1 MLRPRAIWDVATSRY
16 MGCGVHAQCVRVDL
30 LADTATH
37 PLAFMPFRV
46 RLVAR
51 LPLYPQRV
59 GRIRKAA
66 KAATT
71 PLSRRLAGPGL
82 QRRRFALKDY
92 FQYPLE
98 GYSDPL
104 WAEAHVES
112 YAADT
117 RPDAPSGASNCGF

>member
-1 MLRPRAIWDVATSRY
+1 MSTGFVAFDQPRHLGDI
-16 MGCGVHAQCVRVDL
+16 
-30 LADTATH
+30 ATH

-46 RLVAR
+46 RLVAC

-71 PLSRRLAGPGL
+71 PLSRLVAGPGL
-82 QRRRFALKDY
+82 PPRCFALKD
-92 FQYPLE
+92 
-98 GYSDPL
+98 SDPL

-117 RPDAPSGASNCGF
+117 RPDAPSSASNCGF

>member
-1 MLRPRAIWDVATSRY
+1 MNTGFVAFDHPHHL
-16 MGCGVHAQCVRVDL
+16 GE
-30 LADTATH
+30 TATH

-46 RLVAR
+46 RLVAC

-71 PLSRRLAGPGL
+71 PLSLLLAYPGRL
-82 QRRRFALKDY
+82 RRRF
-92 FQYPLE
+92 
-98 GYSDPL
+98 
-104 WAEAHVES
+104 
-112 YAADT
+112 AADT

>member
-1 MLRPRAIWDVATSRY
+1 MNTGFVAFDHPHHL
-16 MGCGVHAQCVRVDL
+16 GE
-30 LADTATH
+30 TAAH
-37 PLAFMPFRV
+37 PLA
-46 RLVAR
+46 RLVAC

-71 PLSRRLAGPGL
+71 PLSLLLAYPGRP
-82 QRRRFALKDY
+82 RRRFALKD
-92 FQYPLE
+92 
-98 GYSDPL
+98 SDPL
-104 WAEAHVES
+104 RAEARVES